1 MCPMCGATM
10 KCQMTAL
17 ATRVKCYAARRQVEI
32 GRRLRAVRE
41 KKGLSQAQAAQ
52 VLGCTRVT
60 YTRVELGQA
69 ELTISELEFLAKAWG
84 VSLRSL
90 LA

>member
-1 MCPMCGATM
+1 MVASD
-10 KCQMTAL
+10 
-17 ATRVKCYAARRQVEI
+17 VKSYVARRRVEI
-32 GRRLRAVRE
+32 GRRIRAVRE
-41 KKGLSQAQAAQ
+41 QKGFSQAQAAQ

-69 ELTISELEFLAKAWG
+69 ELTVSELEFLAKAWG
-84 VSLRSL
+84 VSLKSL

>member
-1 MCPMCGATM
+1 MVAPD
-10 KCQMTAL
+10 
-17 ATRVKCYAARRQVEI
+17 VKRYVARRRVEI
-32 GRRLRAVRE
+32 GRRIRAVRE
-41 KKGLSQAQAAQ
+41 TKGLSQAQAAQ

-69 ELTISELEFLAKAWG
+69 ELTVSELEYLAKTWG
-84 VSLRSL
+84 VSLQSL